1 MPAFLP
7 AFSEFL
13 HQAFEQSIL
22 GQLTE
27 HLLGQAN
34 SYMLYP
40 LKAGAIIAVSSLSRK
55 KLGIKKPGLPIHPPT
70 AKVKSRDFDL

>member
-27 HLLGQAN
+27 HLLGQAIAQWSPPEGAPPGVGYN
-34 SYMLYP
+34 RVRSKRFGP
-40 LKAGAIIAVSSLSRK
+40 LV
-55 KLGIKKPGLPIHPPT
+55 
-70 AKVKSRDFDL
+70 KVPVDGMFSKDFSTRL